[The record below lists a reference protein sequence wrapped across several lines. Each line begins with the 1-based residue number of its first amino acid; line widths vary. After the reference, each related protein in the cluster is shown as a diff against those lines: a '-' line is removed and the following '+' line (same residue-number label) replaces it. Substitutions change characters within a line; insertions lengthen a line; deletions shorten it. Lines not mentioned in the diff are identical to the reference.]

1 MLFGKSIIVKNGF
14 AKGLCYVW
22 KCDEEAGVVCVTFIV
37 IFPFLFFFIWIFFFM
52 YTLLSLCFRVHVFFC
67 FLFHYVVSF
76 FRMAANIIDFVI
88 VSLDFPHYINQVF
101 KFKIILIIIK
111 LLSQVYISFHIVI

>member
-22 KCDEEAGVVCVTFIV
+22 KCEEEAGVVCVTFIV
-37 IFPFLFFFIWIFFFM
+37 IFPFLFFLSGFFFM
-52 YTLLSLCFRVHVFFC
+52 CVLLSLFLMICFRVHVFFC

-88 VSLDFPHYINQVF
+88 VLLDFPHYINLVF
-101 KFKIILIIIK
+101 IF
-111 LLSQVYISFHIVI
+111 